1 VTSAHDE
8 LPEALRPLVAEPAR
22 SAILLDFDGTLAE
35 IVARP
40 DLARPVAGARE
51 TLRDLALTFG
61 LVALISG
68 RPTDE
73 LRALVGVE
81 GVRYVGLYGLE
92 AELEGRVPEAVHA
105 LARDAAQLVAGA
117 WVEDKGGSVAVH
129 YRQAAEPEAARADVL
144 GAVRAAVPEG
154 WEAIEG
160 KMVVEVVPAGRARK
174 GGAVRRVIAEF
185 RPTAALYAGDDLAD
199 LEAFEVL
206 GALSGHDGFH
216 AVRIAAQGPET
227 PPELT
232 EQADLTVQGPSGLV
246 AVLRSMV
253 EAAA

>member
-1 VTSAHDE
+1 VTAVE
-8 LPEALRPLVAEPAR
+8 LPEALHPLVAEPAR

-40 DLARPVAGARE
+40 ELARPVDGARE

-61 LVALISG
+61 VVALISG
-68 RPTDE
+68 RPTED
-73 LRALVGVE
+73 LRALVDVE

-92 AELEGRVPEAVHA
+92 ADLEGRVPEAVHA

-117 WVEDKGGSVAVH
+117 WAEDKGGSVAVH
-129 YRQAAEPEAARADVL
+129 YRQANDPDAARVAILDAIRS
-144 GAVRAAVPEG
+144 GVPEG

-160 KMVVEVVPAGRARK
+160 KMVVELVPAGRARK
-174 GGAVRRVIAEF
+174 GGAVRQLIADVA
-185 RPTAALYAGDDLAD
+185 PSAVLYAGDDLAD

-206 GALSGHDGFH
+206 GALSSHDGLH
-216 AVRIAAQGPET
+216 AVRITVRGPET
-227 PPELT
+227 PHELVD
-232 EQADLTVQGPSGLV
+232 QADLTVDGPSGLV
-246 AVLRSMV
+246 AVLRSVV